1 MAIDHDLHPDLEDFT
16 YPTPPS
22 PHKTAV
28 GTASDFAASLD
39 SRADITAM
47 RPTKSGFRPIDTIHR
62 TLSKKLALSLT

>member
-1 MAIDHDLHPDLEDFT
+1 MAIDHELHPDVLRFT

-28 GTASDFAASLD
+28 GTASGLAASLD
-39 SRADITAM
+39 SKADITAV

-62 TLSKKLALSLT
+62 TLSNKLALLLI